1 MFDPIV
7 ASENIKDE
15 FISYISTNFHLA
27 DITYEEQFKNEL
39 NKAGIV
45 AKGPY
50 LDISDAF
57 ESGESIET
65 LIGKGIASSLFNEL
79 EKNVNEGQKEIKL
92 KRPLY
97 SHQQKALE
105 KINAGKNIV
114 VTTGTGSGKTECFM
128 IPIINHLLKEKQEG
142 TLGEGVRAILIYPM
156 NALANDQMKRLRL
169 ILKGYPDITFGVY
182 NSSTENTDKAGIEKY
197 GQIYKDENGRSLK
210 PLKNE
215 LISRETMRNHPPHIL
230 VTNYAM
236 LEYMML
242 RPNDDLVFSGAKLRF
257 LVLDEAHIY
266 RGATGIETSLLLRRL
281 KARVSDP
288 DNVLHI
294 LTSATLGGKEAD
306 ADIVEFAH
314 TLCDAEFDA
323 DDIIR
328 SEPIVPEFPEESI
341 DYPMELFAELA
352 NPQEPLNVILDK
364 YHVKYDSAL
373 KDSEILYD
381 FCLESTAYRALRECA
396 LRPLTV
402 AEITDLIN
410 KRMPITQEGVVNL
423 INVASQADKNKT
435 ALIKAR
441 YHMFVRALEG
451 AFITIGKVKKLF
463 LTRQKFYE
471 NGDDTYKI
479 FEASVCDDCGRLG
492 IAGKIVKV
500 NGKLEFSSNVRDDIE
515 IYLLRDQD
523 EKIEAD
529 EEDEENHDEQG
540 IDENDYYICSV
551 CGEIHHE
558 SQVYDFKCNH
568 GESNRVR
575 IRKAERKGTRKEA
588 RCPSCNYG
596 TMKLFYIGYDAATAV
611 LGTELYEQLPEKETK
626 LESKKVATSNNIFAM
641 AAAPSVDIIKR
652 TRQFLVFSDSRS
664 EAAYYACYMS
674 SYYKEFLRRRG
685 IWHIIEKNKESIN
698 RHPWDIDT
706 LVEELTS
713 YFDANR
719 TFAEPEDKLDK
730 VLTPVSRRQAWI
742 AVLNEMVNS
751 RRSTSLVSLGILD
764 FEFKG
769 NTDQVMQAVASQYNE
784 KLEDV
789 KALFNILVMDLVY
802 NGAVESPDFN
812 PTDEE
817 REYIYYTS
825 VPRRF
830 TKCKANE
837 DDRRKNYLMG
847 WLPRMRSNGS
857 RYKNGR
863 IKRLINILGIDEDAA
878 NSLLDMYW
886 DGVLKNCLKLDN
898 NGEYCILTDQFVI
911 RAGTE
916 DRPVYVCSKCGTTTM
931 VNCKN
936 HCISLKCDGTLRMV
950 PHESLT
956 KDNHFAKLYATE
968 LMKPL
973 HIKEHT
979 AQLGRDEQQK
989 YQELFINKDI
999 NALSSS
1005 TTFEMGVDVGDLETV
1020 YLRNMPPSPANYV
1033 QRAGRAG
1040 RSLHSAAYALTYSKL
1055 SSHDFTYYD
1064 KPEKMISGK
1073 IGVPLF
1079 SIENEKV
1086 VQRHIFAIALSSF
1099 FAAHPEVYAG
1109 DNADVLLNGNGY
1121 ELLVE
1126 YLNDKPA
1133 ELKTLLMKSIPSE
1146 MHDVMGIGDY
1156 SWTERLI
1163 GAEGALKNAVDDFR
1177 DTVKWYEAE
1186 IKRLKSQGGNEIQV
1200 GKYMSQLIEFRRGA
1214 DDHRGKNDLI
1224 EFLVRNNVLPKYG
1237 FPVDTVEL
1245 YQSFNPNKD
1254 TKKLQMVRDLQLAV
1268 SEYAPDSQVVADGK
1282 LYTSR
1287 YIRKLPQ
1294 ATGQDWEE
1302 VYIAKCSNPSCMTW
1316 NLRNIEP
1323 SQEGE
1328 KCVSCGNIIEKARWK
1343 KAIEPR
1349 KGFIAENNPTDVP
1362 LRKPERSYRS
1372 DDYYIGDLHKK
1383 FIGKYTYKING
1394 AKLIQM
1400 ETSANDSLMVVCNDD
1415 FYVCGKCGYAM
1426 SSTSGASEKD
1436 FNQYAETF
1444 EKKHK
1449 SPWGKDCNGKLCKR
1463 KLCHTF
1469 KTDVVKIV
1477 FGTPGAKSRPTMLSV
1492 MYALLEASSRTLDIE
1507 RTDIKGCLY
1516 KVRYNKSL
1524 VYAIIL
1530 YDAVAGGA
1538 GHVRRLVTE
1547 DCQVFQNVVKEAIR
1561 ITKGCTCNPSC
1572 YNCLRNYYNQSVH
1585 DLLNREAAYTFLEQ
1599 FQGTAEFVEDEAF
1612 EKKTTVNNNTE
1623 YEEDKI
1629 IFANEYP
1636 VSSQFCDWS
1645 EISFITVNYDDIFAE
1660 FDNYRIP
1667 LPASAYTTC
1676 SIRGTRNETQ
1686 AFMVW
1691 KDQKIM
1697 LFEEDADVLN
1707 ISGWKSMYVKNVK
1720 VEDFANLF
1728 SRGEV

>member
-1 MFDPIV
+1 MFDPII

-15 FISYISTNFHLA
+15 FTSYISTNFHLA
-27 DITYEEQFKNEL
+27 DKAYDEQFKAEL

-57 ESGESIET
+57 ESGESIEK
-65 LIGKGIASSLFNEL
+65 LIERGIASPLFRDL
-79 EKNVNEGQKEIKL
+79 EPNIEESQKEIKIE
-92 KRPLY
+92 RPLY
-97 SHQQKALE
+97 SHQMKALE
-105 KINAGKNIV
+105 KIHDGKNIV

-128 IPIINHLLKEKQEG
+128 IPIINHLLTEKENG
-142 TLGEGVRAILIYPM
+142 SLGEGVRAILIYPM

-182 NSSTENTDKAGIEKY
+182 NSSTEQTDEQGIKKY
-197 GQIYKDENGRSLK
+197 GEIYKDEDGRAIK

-215 LISRETMRNHPPHIL
+215 LISREAMRNHPPHIL

-281 KARVSDP
+281 KGRISDAG
-288 DNVLHI
+288 NVLHI

-314 TLCDAEFDA
+314 TLCDATFEA

-328 SEPIVPEFPEESI
+328 STPIVPEFPDESI
-341 DYPMELFAELA
+341 DYSMELFAELA
-352 NPQEPLNVILDK
+352 NPQEPLNAILDK
-364 YHVKYDSAL
+364 YNVRYDSSL
-373 KDSEILYD
+373 KDSEILYNL
-381 FCLESTAYRALRECA
+381 CLESTAYRTLRECV
-396 LRPLTV
+396 RKPLTV
-402 AEITDLIN
+402 SEITVLM
-410 KRMPITQEGVVNL
+410 KSRMNVTQEDVVNL
-423 INVASQADKNKT
+423 ISVAAQADKNKT

-441 YHMFVRALEG
+441 YHMFIRALEG
-451 AFITIGKVKKLF
+451 AFITIGKEKKLF
-463 LTRQKFYE
+463 LTRQTVYE
-471 NGDDTYKI
+471 KGNDSYKV
-479 FEASVCDDCGRLG
+479 FEAAVCDDCGRLG
-492 IAGKIVKV
+492 IAGKEV
-500 NGKLEFSSNVRDDIE
+500 NGKLEFSSNIRDDE
-515 IYLLRDQD
+515 MEVYLLRNQD
-523 EKIEAD
+523 EEIDSD
-529 EEDEENHDEQG
+529 EEDEEENQDEQG
-540 IDENDYYICSV
+540 IDKNDYLICSV

-558 SQVYDFKCNH
+558 SQAFDFSCSH
-568 GESNRVR
+568 GESKRVK
-575 IRKAERKGTRKEA
+575 IRKAERKGTRNEPK
-588 RCPSCNYG
+588 CPSCNYG
-596 TMKLFYIGYDAATAV
+596 SMKLFYIGYDAATAV
-611 LGTELYEQLPEKETK
+611 LGTELFEQLPETETK
-626 LESKKVATSNNIFAM
+626 LESKTQVSNNIFSM
-641 AAAPSVDIIKR
+641 ATTPSVDVIKK

-674 SYYKEFLRRRG
+674 SFYKEFLRRRG
-685 IWHIIEKNKESIN
+685 IWHIIEQNKDSISRN
-698 RHPWDIDT
+698 PWDIKT
-706 LVEELTS
+706 LVDELTA

-719 TFAEPEDKLDK
+719 TFADPEDTPDK
-730 VLTPVSRRQAWI
+730 VLTPTSRHQAWI
-742 AVLNEMVNS
+742 AVLNEMVNA
-751 RRSTSLVSLGILD
+751 RRSTSLVSLGIVD

-769 NTDQVMQAVASQYNE
+769 NTDQIMQGVAGQYHENID
-784 KLEDV
+784 DV
-789 KALFNILVMDLVY
+789 KALFNLLVMDLVY
-802 NGAVESPDFN
+802 NGAIESADFS

-830 TKCKANE
+830 IKCKVNE
-837 DDRRKNYLMG
+837 SDRKKNYLMG
-847 WLPRMRSNGS
+847 WLPRMKENGT

-863 IKRLINILGIDEDAA
+863 IKRLMNILSIDEDAA

-886 DGVLKNCLKLDN
+886 DGVLKNCLKLDAN
-898 NGEYCILTDQFVI
+898 NEYCILTDQFVI
-911 RAGTE
+911 KAGTE
-916 DRPVYVCSKCGTTTM
+916 SRPIYVCSKCGKTTM
-931 VNCKN
+931 VNCKGK
-936 HCISLKCDGTLRMV
+936 CISLKCDGTLNEV
-950 PHESLT
+950 AHDSLT
-956 KDNHFAKLYATE
+956 KDNHFAKLYATP

-979 AQLGRDEQQK
+979 AQLGREEQQK

-1020 YLRNMPPSPANYV
+1020 YLRNMPPTPANYV

-1086 VQRHIFAIALSSF
+1086 VLRHIFAIALSSF
-1099 FAAHPEVYAG
+1099 LAAHEEVYNG
-1109 DNADVLLNGNGY
+1109 NNADVLLNGNGY

-1126 YLNDKPA
+1126 YLTDKPV
-1133 ELKTLLMKSIPSE
+1133 ELKNLLIKSIPAE
-1146 MHDVMGIGDY
+1146 MHEVMGITDY
-1156 SWTERLI
+1156 SWVDKLVGED
-1163 GAEGALKNAVDDFR
+1163 GALKNAVDDFR
-1177 DTVKWYEAE
+1177 ETVNWYEKE
-1186 IKRLKSQGGNEIQV
+1186 IKRLKRQSGNEIEI
-1200 GKYMSQLIEFRRGA
+1200 GKYKSQLLEFRRGA
-1214 DDHRGKNDLI
+1214 EDHRGRNELI

-1245 YQSFNPNKD
+1245 YQSINPNKD
-1254 TKKLQMVRDLQLAV
+1254 TKKLQMVRDLQLAI

-1302 VYIAKCSNPSCMTW
+1302 VFIAECGNPSCRTW
-1316 NLRNIEP
+1316 NLKTTEP

-1328 KCVSCGNIIEKARWK
+1328 ICVSCGNIIEKAKWK

-1383 FIGKYTYKING
+1383 FIGKYTYKIADEN
-1394 AKLIQM
+1394 LIQM

-1426 SSTSGASEKD
+1426 SSSSGKNEKN
-1436 FNQYAETF
+1436 FNPYLRTY
-1444 EKKHK
+1444 EKRHI
-1449 SPWGKDCNGKLCKR
+1449 SPWGKTCTGKLHKR
-1463 KLCHTF
+1463 NLCHSF
-1469 KTDVVKIV
+1469 RTDVVKII
-1477 FGTPGAKSRPTMLSV
+1477 FGTPGAKSQPTMLSV
-1492 MYALLEASSRTLDIE
+1492 MYALLEAASRTLDIE

-1524 VYAIIL
+1524 VYAVIL

-1547 DCQVFQNVVKEAIR
+1547 DCQVFQKVIKEAIR
-1561 ITKGCTCNPSC
+1561 ITKGCNCKPSC

-1599 FQGTAEFVEDEAF
+1599 FEGKAEYIENDIF
-1612 EKKTTVNNNTE
+1612 ERSTTVDNNEE
-1623 YEEDKI
+1623 YQENSI
-1629 IFANEYP
+1629 TFSNEYAIA
-1636 VSSQFCDWS
+1636 SQYRDWS
-1645 EISFITVNYDDIFAE
+1645 EIASFITVNYDEVFAD
-1660 FDNYRIP
+1660 FDNYGIP
-1667 LPASAYTTC
+1667 LPTCAYATC
-1676 SIRGTRNETQ
+1676 SIRGTQNETST
-1686 AFMVW
+1686 FMVW
-1691 KDQKIM
+1691 KNEKIM
-1697 LFEEDADVLN
+1697 LFEDEADLINVN
-1707 ISGWKSMYVKNVK
+1707 GWTSMHVNEVRTS
-1720 VEDFANLF
+1720 DFANLF
-1728 SRGEV
+1728 TRR